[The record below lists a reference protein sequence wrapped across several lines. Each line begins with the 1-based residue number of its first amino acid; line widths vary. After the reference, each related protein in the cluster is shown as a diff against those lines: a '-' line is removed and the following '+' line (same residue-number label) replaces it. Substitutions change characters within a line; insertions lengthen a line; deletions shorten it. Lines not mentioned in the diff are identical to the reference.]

1 MKKLLDL
8 QLSIPTIDELTSRKL
23 MGGNGYAPPPEPDG
37 DGYLPLPEPE
47 YDYEVNI
54 PEIEI
59 IGEDPG
65 VPNAPETEYEI
76 PDPDMDPI
84 EEKDRTEPEQP
95 DSDDDQDQ
103 DRPGENEDPNGDNN
117 QGNTDNEGGSGGYD
131 NQNDVPN
138 PPVPNGDC
146 VRGAIEAAIRNA
158 GGEVDSK
165 AIESALEEKAGQKGE
180 NGYSLNSETF
190 RDVVDDF
197 LKVHSPEG
205 QNDLKEEIENG
216 KNAIARIDAD
226 GDGDWE
232 HAVVLTDSDDDG
244 FWYYDPV
251 LGCEEYIDNENVH
264 DPLIIDGVE

>member
-1 MKKLLDL
+1 
-8 QLSIPTIDELTSRKL
+8 
-23 MGGNGYAPPPEPDG
+23 MGGDGYAPPPEP
-37 DGYLPLPEPE
+37 E
-47 YDYEVNI
+47 YEYEVII

-95 DSDDDQDQ
+95 DFDDDQDQ
-103 DRPGENEDPNGDNN
+103 DRPGENED
-117 QGNTDNEGGSGGYD
+117 
-131 NQNDVPN
+131 
-138 PPVPNGDC
+138 PNGDC

-190 RDVVDDF
+190 RDIVDDF